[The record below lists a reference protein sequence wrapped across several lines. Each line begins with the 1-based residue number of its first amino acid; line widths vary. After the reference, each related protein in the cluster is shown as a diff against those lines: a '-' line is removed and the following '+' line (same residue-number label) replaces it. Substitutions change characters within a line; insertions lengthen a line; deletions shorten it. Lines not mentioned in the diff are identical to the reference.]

1 MTVNNNSWKD
11 VHIHAANMHSNILGR
26 RVGGKRMC
34 GKERGMF
41 VVGESMSKGED
52 SRERKDIW
60 KQEISLRKGC
70 LENYEH

>member
-1 MTVNNNSWKD
+1 
-11 VHIHAANMHSNILGR
+11 
-26 RVGGKRMC
+26 MC